1 MNIPIIRLE
10 VEGMKHVVKMALMKE
25 AAALDTA
32 VQKAVDDYCTEG
44 NINAIVRREA
54 IAQVDAALKEEVRN
68 FFIFSN
74 GGRLA
79 IREAVMEHLN
89 ERFPERG

>member
-1 MNIPIIRLE
+1 MNIPIISLQ
-10 VEGMKHVVKMALMKE
+10 VEGMKHVVKMALTKE
-25 AAALDTA
+25 AAALDAA

-68 FFIFSN
+68 FFTWSN

-79 IREAVMEHLN
+79 IREAVTEHLN
-89 ERFPERG
+89 ERFPQRD